1 MLPRIRIRERGTRE
15 ETMRKAIAGTL
26 TTLAALVMAAPAGAI
41 TNGSA
46 DGNRHPE
53 VGAMLAQ
60 QARSDG
66 TWTRCTGTLVSSTV
80 VLTAAHCE
88 ILGVSRVHVTFES
101 QYVYPQGKT
110 YTGTWHA
117 DPAYTGAQSDSHDI
131 AVIVL
136 DKSPG

>member
-1 MLPRIRIRERGTRE
+1 
-15 ETMRKAIAGTL
+15 MRKAIAGPL

-80 VLTAAHCE
+80 VLTAAYCE

-101 QYVYPQGKT
+101 QYVYPQARPIPAP
-110 YTGTWHA
+110 GTPTPHIREHRA
-117 DPAYTGAQSDSHDI
+117 IHTT
-131 AVIVL
+131 
-136 DKSPG
+136 SP